1 MTQEQLGRFWLVL
14 IMRVFAR
21 PDVGSMRPLSWSTDH
36 PFMVE
41 TVVSGLRQLG
51 IAGMLPKVC
60 LAGETEISLVTDLW
74 GFQFDLLARNWPFS
88 MDWEEMR

>member
-1 MTQEQLGRFWLVL
+1 MTQEQMGRFWLVL

-41 TVVSGLRQLG
+41 PVVSGLRQLG
-51 IAGMLPKVC
+51 IAGMLPMVC
-60 LAGETEISLVTDLW
+60 LAGETEISLVTNIRGL
-74 GFQFDLLARNWPFS
+74 QFDLLAKKSPIL
-88 MDWEEMR
+88 MGWEVMR